1 MTNWAARLRVL
12 RGVLVAIAILNSAA
26 ALLEGPAD
34 GVGAAQGHD
43 ALVVEAHA
51 VEDVAQVGG
60 GILGTTTKGSHGIG
74 QASIATGASRCL
86 LGAGAAVSSL
96 DSAILHRDLGATSG
110 FDGARRS
117 HLDEVGPGD
126 CRVLGLHGLQE
137 LQALGQTS
145 VGTIVDLRSEAD
157 GASGTAASRPL
168 GDALVVVAAVVPG
181 QADHDGGAVLLA
193 DELSEGLLAGDIL
206 LDLARHL

>member
-74 QASIATGASRCL
+74 QASIASSASRLL
-86 LGAGAAVSSL
+86 LGAGTAVRSL
-96 DSAILHRDLGATSG
+96 NSAILHGDLGATSHL
-110 FDGARRS
+110 DGASRC
-117 HLDEVGPGD
+117 HLDQVGPGD
-126 CRVLGLHGLQE
+126 TGELGLDRFQV
-137 LQALGQTS
+137 LQALGKS
-145 VGTIVDLRSEAD
+145 SIGTVVDLRLKAD
-157 GASGTAASRPL
+157 GPVGASASRPL